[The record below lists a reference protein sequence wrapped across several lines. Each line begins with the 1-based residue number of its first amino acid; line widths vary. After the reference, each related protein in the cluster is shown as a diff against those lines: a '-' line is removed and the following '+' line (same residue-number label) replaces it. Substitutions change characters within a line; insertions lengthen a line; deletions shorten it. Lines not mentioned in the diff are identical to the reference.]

1 MPRGVKE
8 FFLPAGPGIPGEEV
22 TYLPSVIRVGEVR
35 FQEDTKGALSAPE
48 VFALLNAIDPASGEV
63 KWNQNLPL
71 PPGLNVSQLGD
82 DPLAGAAFADLPQA
96 LLDEQVWTKLGKEFV
111 DWIYSRRTA
120 TVYKSPLTGLRS
132 NLGEPEGEF
141 RTRLVHAARE
151 TRDRKVEELRSNYAK
166 KVKTLEDKIT
176 KAMNLVE
183 DQKAQANT
191 AKMDTAVKVGG
202 TILSAILGKRVSVSS
217 SRTAVSGASRA
228 WKESRDVARASGQV
242 EQYQAELAAI
252 ERECEAQV
260 GQLKAAMDPMSE
272 TLEQVTLTPLK
283 KNCNARAV
291 GIVWMPYR
299 KQTAPAMGAAW

>member
-1 MPRGVKE
+1 
-8 FFLPAGPGIPGEEV
+8 
-22 TYLPSVIRVGEVR
+22 
-35 FQEDTKGALSAPE
+35 
-48 VFALLNAIDPASGEV
+48 
-63 KWNQNLPL
+63 
-71 PPGLNVSQLGD
+71 
-82 DPLAGAAFADLPQA
+82 
-96 LLDEQVWTKLGKEFV
+96 
-111 DWIYSRRTA
+111 
-120 TVYKSPLTGLRS
+120 
-132 NLGEPEGEF
+132 
-141 RTRLVHAARE
+141 
-151 TRDRKVEELRSNYAK
+151 
-166 KVKTLEDKIT
+166 
-176 KAMNLVE
+176 
-183 DQKAQANT
+183 
-191 AKMDTAVKVGG
+191 MDTAVKVGG